1 MYFTEDHIRSITRS
15 YPINESREYSLER
28 SRTSVFLSHKH
39 SDRGLMLRIKEM
51 FQHLGIEV
59 YIDWLDEEMTAQT
72 SGRTANILKKKIK
85 QYDKFILVATNG
97 AIASKWCN
105 WELGLGDADK
115 YEKDKIS
122 IMPIANSNN
131 GSWDGNEYLQ
141 IYPTIEYEDGTS
153 KYVNGKYIPEGYY
166 VLYPEDEK
174 HTRKVTLLK
183 DWLLK

>member
-1 MYFTEDHIRSITRS
+1 MYFTEDHIRRITRD
-15 YPINESREYSLER
+15 YPINEAHEYSLER

-39 SDRGLMLRIKEM
+39 SDRELMLRIKEM
-51 FQHLGIEV
+51 FEHLGIEV
-59 YIDWLDEEMTAQT
+59 YIDWLDDEMTAQT

-166 VLYPEDEK
+166 VLYPENGK
-174 HTRKVTLLK
+174 HTRRVTLLK
-183 DWLLK
+183 DWLLR